1 MLVAGAASAATA
13 VTYARIRSDG
23 RRDGVRPAGAVLLF
37 GAAMAVS
44 GPSLALRVRT
54 QRAGELHDEGYAPRV
69 ICSGTSAETGW
80 MRSHLISSGVPAGSI
95 SVEPARST
103 RETIARASERL
114 GSEPAIAVTSHYHM
128 HRVLS
133 EARRVGL
140 TLHAC
145 PTGPVRSP
153 RAVRSWMYTQRNI
166 AREVAAVWY
175 YAGSS

>member
-1 MLVAGAASAATA
+1 MAGAASAATA

-23 RRDGVRPAGAVLLF
+23 RRNGVRPARAVLLF
-37 GAAMAVS
+37 GAAVAAS

-54 QRAGELHDEGYAPRV
+54 QRAGELHGGGFAPLV
-69 ICSGTSAETGW
+69 ICSGTPAETDW
-80 MRSHLISSGVPAGSI
+80 MRSHLVASGIPAASVC
-95 SVEPARST
+95 VEPAHST
-103 RETIARASERL
+103 RETIARAFERL

-140 TLHAC
+140 RLHAC

-153 RAVRSWMYTQRNI
+153 RAVHSWVYTQRNI

>member
-1 MLVAGAASAATA
+1 

-23 RRDGVRPAGAVLLF
+23 RSNGVRPAAAVLLF
-37 GAAMAVS
+37 GAAVAAS

-54 QRAGELHDEGYAPRV
+54 QRAGELHESGYAPVV
-69 ICSGTSAETGW
+69 ICSGTTAETDW
-80 MRSHLISSGVPAGSI
+80 MRSHLISSGVPAASL
-95 SVEPARST
+95 SVAPARST
-103 RETIARASERL
+103 RETVARAFERL

-140 TLHAC
+140 RLHAC

-153 RAVRSWMYTQRNI
+153 RAVRSWMHTQRNI